1 MQRHESGN
9 TESNVVHPA
18 ELIVYSLLSND
29 LDGIYQSINDLRES
43 QALLILMLRKIKNSL
58 KEETQLLYDKSNWKD
73 DNERLDSLRKRVD
86 SLKSRFQ
93 SLKLRSD
100 KLEQRE

>member
-1 MQRHESGN
+1 MQRNESGN
-9 TESNVVHPA
+9 GESNVVHPA

-43 QALLILMLRKIKNSL
+43 QALLILMLRKIKSSL
-58 KEETQLLYDKSNWKD
+58 KEESQLLYDKSNWKN
-73 DNERLDSLRKRVD
+73 DNERLDALRKRVD

-93 SLKLRSD
+93 TLKSRSD
-100 KLEQRE
+100 KLVQKE